1 MAVASALRRRRW
13 IAFGLTLVVPLAVL
27 LGGGHRGE
35 HMMRSLV
42 LPGAGLVGANN
53 AVAVTCLVAAMV
65 ATVAWVRW
73 GVDWLLVIVVLV
85 AVVVSG
91 LMGETHHES
100 VGGLARPVT
109 ASHEFPLVILAAGL
123 ISWLRGI
130 SGRIPGLSHLAR
142 HRARKSEGL
151 CSIDR
156 LHPADKSRTSAVLAL
171 AGDAGQAASIATDPA
186 IIHRARRVGALA
198 RLRVS
203 GNPLRVD
210 HAHARAALLLTG
222 TADAT
227 EATRFA
233 NDAKRTRVGVPCS
246 EPTWV
251 RPLDGAL
258 AALALHRC
266 GGPTDEW
273 VAALESAFPLR
284 HGHRAA
290 WYWTPLGWHAGSAPA
305 WEHAAATGLA
315 RAMGW
320 VGDADWAALRTRA
333 LGASARGSEHPH
345 DERLIAAARIWLAF
359 VDDPR
364 AVPLLARPTVRHD
377 PLAVA
382 LDRLA
387 SRLAADPDAL
397 TTKHTEV
404 TA

>member
-1 MAVASALRRRRW
+1 MTALPALRRRRLV
-13 IAFGLTLVVPLAVL
+13 AFALTLVVPLAVL

-35 HMMRSLV
+35 HMIRSLV

-53 AVAVTCLVAAMV
+53 AVAVACLVAAMV

-73 GVDWLLVIVVLV
+73 GVDWLLVTVVLV

-100 VGGLARPVT
+100 VGSLTRPVA
-109 ASHEFPLVILAAGL
+109 ASHEFPLVLLAAGL

-130 SGRIPGLSHLAR
+130 SGRIPGVSHVAR
-142 HRARKSEGL
+142 HRARTSNGL
-151 CSIDR
+151 ASIYR
-156 LHPADKSRTSAVLAL
+156 LRPADRSRTAAVLAL
-171 AGDAGQAASIATDPA
+171 AGDTDQAASIAADPA
-186 IIHRARRVGALA
+186 IIHRARRVGAWA
-198 RLRVS
+198 RLRV
-203 GNPLRVD
+203 GGDALRVD
-210 HAHARAALLLTG
+210 HAHARAALLLAGCTD
-222 TADAT
+222 TAA
-227 EATRFA
+227 ASRFA
-233 NDAKRTRVGVPCS
+233 GDAARTKVGVPCS

-251 RPLDGAL
+251 RPFDGTL
-258 AALALHRC
+258 AALASHRC
-266 GGPTDEW
+266 GYPTDDW
-273 VAALESAFPLR
+273 VAALENAFPLR

-333 LGASARGSEHPH
+333 LGASARGVEHPH

-364 AVPLLARPTVRHD
+364 AAPLLARPTVRHD

-397 TTKHTEV
+397 TTTHPEV
-404 TA
+404 AA